1 MGYEDGF
8 VLGPPVGGP
17 EDQGLFA
24 EAPALPLTTAPECEN
39 DRGGRFT
46 LWSAS
51 GAQLP
56 SCLSCGAATSC
67 GPIARSSVAR
77 ERLGPWR
84 ERPPSP
90 RAWYGFGT
98 RWKFAPRPCPPGVAP
113 APTIPGGK
121 AVRTP
126 LRDAADQPD
135 PPAAAAVAKTARAA
149 LLPAPARG
157 VADSSHP
164 RRPWPRHRD
173 PRLPLRSGPR
183 PGFTS
188 RPRRPP
194 VRGGRPA
201 CRESGCPRRAR
212 PPAFLQRT
220 AGSVATRR
228 GGLGGSAHPNL
239 RRCHNGHRKRSLR
252 ARPPCPARHRRPGG
266 RGATASRTTT
276 CAIPVV
282 HVRTGISRTST
293 TVSHVRLHPVTD
305 RIHSGPGSTSRVDS
319 EHRLKTANQ
328 S

>member
-1 MGYEDGF
+1 M
-8 VLGPPVGGP
+8 
-17 EDQGLFA
+17 
-24 EAPALPLTTAPECEN
+24 
-39 DRGGRFT
+39 GGRFT
-46 LWSAS
+46 LRSAS
-51 GAQLP
+51 DAHLP

-67 GPIARSSVAR
+67 GWPPGSPVAH

-90 RAWYGFGT
+90 KARYGFGA
-98 RWKFAPRPCPPGVAP
+98 RWKFTPRPCPPGVAP

-126 LRDAADQPD
+126 LRDAADQPGP
-135 PPAAAAVAKTARAA
+135 PPAAAVAQTARAA
-149 LLPAPARG
+149 LLPESARVFAG
-157 VADSSHP
+157 SRPPP

-173 PRLPLRSGPR
+173 PRLPLRNGPR
-183 PGFTS
+183 PGFTA
-188 RPRRPP
+188 RPRRLP
-194 VRGGRPA
+194 VRGGRPT
-201 CRESGCPRRAR
+201 CRESGCPHRAC
-212 PPAFLQRT
+212 PLAFLQRT
-220 AGSVATRR
+220 AGPVATRR
-228 GGLGGSAHPNL
+228 GGWDGMHIPTSADATTGIEKGGSL
-239 RRCHNGHRKRSLR
+239 RS
-252 ARPPCPARHRRPGG
+252 RPPFPARHRRPGG

-293 TVSHVRLHPVTD
+293 TISHVRLHPVTD